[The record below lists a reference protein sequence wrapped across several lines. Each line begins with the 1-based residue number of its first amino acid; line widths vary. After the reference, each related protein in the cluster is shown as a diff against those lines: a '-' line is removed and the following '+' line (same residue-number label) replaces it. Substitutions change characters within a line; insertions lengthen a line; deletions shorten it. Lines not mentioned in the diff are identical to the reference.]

1 MAYRGRVL
9 EFFSNFARWEASPF
23 KRGFLLK
30 TLFVSSYMSANTVT
44 NSGSTATYVVD
55 DAVGVA
61 KSYWFVAIVNHNS
74 EKSASEKLEKL
85 EIRHYLPVQT
95 ELRVWKNGRKSKV
108 DRVVIPSTIFI
119 YCTEQQRKEIV
130 GLPFI
135 NRFMTN
141 KADSINGS
149 VNKPLAIIPEAQIEN
164 LKFMLGQSETP
175 VCFLET
181 NYKIGDLVKIRRG
194 QLRGLEGSIY
204 RTCDNKTH
212 LIVSLDI
219 LGCASVDI
227 SPNDIE
233 RI

>member
-1 MAYRGRVL
+1 
-9 EFFSNFARWEASPF
+9 
-23 KRGFLLK
+23 
-30 TLFVSSYMSANTVT
+30 MSANTVT
-44 NSGSTATYVVD
+44 NSGSTAAYVVD

-119 YCTEQQRKEIV
+119 YCTEQQRREIV

-141 KADSINGS
+141 KAGTSNG
-149 VNKPLAIIPEAQIEN
+149 VNKPLAIIPDKQIKQ
-164 LKFMLGQSETP
+164 LKFMLCQSDTP
-175 VCFLET
+175 ITISKKPF
-181 NYKIGDLVKIRRG
+181 NRGDVVRVIRG
-194 QLRGLEGSIY
+194 SLAGLEGEVMDLSKD
-204 RTCDNKTH
+204 RTE
-212 LIVSLDI
+212 LIVVIDYF
-219 LGCASVDI
+219 GCAKLEIDTINV
-227 SPNDIE
+227 E
-233 RI
+233 KMV